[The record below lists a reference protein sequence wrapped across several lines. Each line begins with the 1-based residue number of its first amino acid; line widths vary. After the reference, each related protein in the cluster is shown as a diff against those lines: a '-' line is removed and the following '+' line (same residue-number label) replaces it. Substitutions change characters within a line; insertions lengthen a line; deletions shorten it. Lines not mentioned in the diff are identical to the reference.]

1 VNSRGSLVRNISWG
15 WLGFGYSVFLTFFT
29 TPWILDSI
37 GVEAYGVWLLLQS
50 VVGYYGF
57 IDMGLRASLTQSIT
71 TKLAK
76 NDIEGV
82 KRFVGTAVPVMFRLG
97 LIVVLLSFVIGAI
110 LPVVVQVSPGL
121 RQSIWIVVVVQA
133 IAVAVN
139 LVSQPFTA
147 VTIGLQRYD
156 LAEVLAIITRTIW
169 ALSLIVSLSMS
180 GTLLVLAVVTLAN
193 ALLEAWIRY
202 LRTIYLLPELR
213 TVQYRYN
220 KEDLKELKTKG
231 FWNFMVQISHN
242 ALGMASPLIV
252 GMMFS
257 PSAVVPF
264 ATAASL
270 LSYGAKFVSQPTRML
285 YPALVYAEQRKQGGE
300 LQSLFFNACRFVVW
314 IAISYGI
321 AVSVWSGIF
330 LRLWLGEKAEYSNVF
345 QDVESIFLILASAFV
360 VTAFRGVGNQLLM
373 SKNQLSFMAKS
384 CWIEAVPSLILGV
397 LFGYWWG
404 PKGVAM
410 GGVVPLVL
418 VGLWLHVPRY
428 IQVLDITITALVK
441 NLALYM
447 VSFAVALFT
456 SLMFYKDYCPEIVGW
471 SSFFCYAFLPTAALI
486 LALSPLAL
494 GREMIM
500 IGLRKFSHQITKRIF
515 RVVNV

>member
-1 VNSRGSLVRNISWG
+1 
-15 WLGFGYSVFLTFFT
+15 
-29 TPWILDSI
+29 
-37 GVEAYGVWLLLQS
+37 
-50 VVGYYGF
+50 
-57 IDMGLRASLTQSIT
+57 
-71 TKLAK
+71 
-76 NDIEGV
+76 
-82 KRFVGTAVPVMFRLG
+82 
-97 LIVVLLSFVIGAI
+97 
-110 LPVVVQVSPGL
+110 
-121 RQSIWIVVVVQA
+121 
-133 IAVAVN
+133 
-139 LVSQPFTA
+139 
-147 VTIGLQRYD
+147 
-156 LAEVLAIITRTIW
+156 
-169 ALSLIVSLSMS
+169 
-180 GTLLVLAVVTLAN
+180 
-193 ALLEAWIRY
+193 
-202 LRTIYLLPELR
+202 
-213 TVQYRYN
+213 
-220 KEDLKELKTKG
+220 
-231 FWNFMVQISHN
+231 
-242 ALGMASPLIV
+242 
-252 GMMFS
+252 
-257 PSAVVPF
+257 
-264 ATAASL
+264 
-270 LSYGAKFVSQPTRML
+270 
-285 YPALVYAEQRKQGGE
+285 
-300 LQSLFFNACRFVVW
+300 
-314 IAISYGI
+314 
-321 AVSVWSGIF
+321 
-330 LRLWLGEKAEYSNVF
+330 
-345 QDVESIFLILASAFV
+345 
-360 VTAFRGVGNQLLM
+360 M